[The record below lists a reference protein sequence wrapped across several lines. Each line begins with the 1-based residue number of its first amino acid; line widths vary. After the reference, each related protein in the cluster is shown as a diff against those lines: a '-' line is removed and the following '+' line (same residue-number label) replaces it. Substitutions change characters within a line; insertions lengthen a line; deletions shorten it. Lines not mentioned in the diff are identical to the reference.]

1 MWSISSICI
10 LRMCHAM
17 VTGTDINMA
26 AVEIVLLNDQRISQS
41 ELLLSIILELQLQ
54 IVGIICEQTYFLDF

>member
-1 MWSISSICI
+1 
-10 LRMCHAM
+10 M